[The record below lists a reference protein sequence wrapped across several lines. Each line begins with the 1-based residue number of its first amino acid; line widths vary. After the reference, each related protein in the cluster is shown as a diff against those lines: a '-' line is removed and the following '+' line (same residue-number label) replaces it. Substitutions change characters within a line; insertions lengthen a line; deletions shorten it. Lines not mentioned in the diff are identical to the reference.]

1 MQSQMT
7 VGASLKHWTVGKRFN
22 LPSRQ
27 NLRSTTRVV
36 PFDGGNVNNA
46 FIDTNHYI
54 AVLNV
59 HLNLHRT
66 VSQFTKF
73 ISVFLGKIQHL
84 KVIKS
89 GRTILDFVPPNF
101 RRGATVCVDDYLIRF
116 TTRLANDLLTG

>member
-7 VGASLKHWTVGKRFN
+7 VGASLKHWTVSTRFN
-22 LPSRQ
+22 LLSRQ
-27 NLRSTTRVV
+27 NSRSTTRVV

-54 AVLNV
+54 PILNV

-66 VSQFTKF
+66 VGKFTKF
-73 ISVFLGKIQHL
+73 SSVLLSKIQHL

-89 GRTILDFVPPNF
+89 SRAILDFVPPNF
-101 RRGATVCVDDYLIRF
+101 RRGPTVCANDYLIRF